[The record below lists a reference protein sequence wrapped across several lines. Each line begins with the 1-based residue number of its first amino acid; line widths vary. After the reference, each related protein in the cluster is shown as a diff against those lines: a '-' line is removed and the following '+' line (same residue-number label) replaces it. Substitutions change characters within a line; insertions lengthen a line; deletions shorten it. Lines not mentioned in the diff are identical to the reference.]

1 MTSQKEYKIKYGT
14 STITY
19 SIVYSNRK
27 TLGITV
33 TPEKQVL
40 IRSPYNTSINK
51 INGIIQKKLKWIS
64 NKLAYFESL
73 PPLTP
78 ERKYISGE
86 SHFYL
91 GKQYRLKITKSFWE
105 TVKLKGAYIQVYT
118 MHGTNERIVKILLDN
133 WYLEKAKYRFDD
145 VLNSWLT
152 KFKKYNISK
161 PNLVIKKLKKRWGSC
176 TVKGNIILNFDLIK
190 TPISCI
196 NYVIVHELCHLVH
209 RKHDKN
215 YYKLLSLI
223 FSDWE
228 KRKKHLDNLYWKI
241 I

>member
-1 MTSQKEYKIKYGT
+1 MTSRKEYKIKYGYRI
-14 STITY
+14 ITY

-27 TLGITV
+27 TLGIIV

-40 IRSPYNTSINK
+40 IKSPYNASIKK
-51 INGIIQKKLKWIS
+51 IYSIIQKKLKWIS

-73 PPLTP
+73 PPLVP

-86 SHFYL
+86 THFYL
-91 GKQYRLKITKSFWE
+91 GRQYRLKITKSFWE

-118 MHGTNERIVKILLDN
+118 MHGTNERIVKMLLDN
-133 WYLEKAKYRFDD
+133 WYLEKSKMRFDD
-145 VLNSWLT
+145 ILNSWLP

-161 PNLVIKKLKKRWGSC
+161 PNLIIKKLKKRWGSC
-176 TVKGNIILNFDLIK
+176 TAKGNIILNFDLIK

-196 NYVIVHELCHLVH
+196 NYVIVHELCHLVN

-215 YYKLLSLI
+215 YYKLLSSL
-223 FSDWE
+223 FPE
-228 KRKKHLDNLYWKI
+228 WKI
-241 I
+241 YKYKIDNYLF